1 MTGSDATELTE
12 AQYTDAASMLLPAAY
27 DRLKALAAGVRGGFF
42 AVETMNTTALV
53 HEAYL
58 RLDQHDGIDRPR
70 FFALCA
76 KMMRNILIDHVRRK
90 HSQKRSP
97 VPSEEWDRSGEDEL
111 GHDFLLSLD
120 QSLERLERINPRLVQ
135 VVECRY
141 FAGYTTDETAEYL
154 EVNEKTVRRD
164 WTKARAMLRR
174 FLDQG

>member
-1 MTGSDATELTE
+1 MTGTNATELTE
-12 AQYTDAASMLLPAAY
+12 AQYADAASMLLPAAY
-27 DRLKALAAGVRGGFF
+27 DRLKALAAGVRGSFF

-58 RLDQHDGIDRPR
+58 RLDQHDRIDRPR

-90 HSQKRSP
+90 HSQKRLP
-97 VPSEEWDRSGEDEL
+97 VSAEEWEGPERGDPGQE
-111 GHDFLLSLD
+111 FLLALD